1 MQVPLSVVVVPL
13 LATGLATSGCAGQSG
28 DPAVDRARHF
38 YASVS
43 HQDGAAACAD
53 LAPEARKSLEQQE
66 KKPCADAILDQG
78 LPDMVGRAD
87 VEVFGSMAQV
97 TFPDETAFLSRY
109 GDDWLL
115 TAVGCTPVTGDKPH
129 DCSVEVG

>member
-1 MQVPLSVVVVPL
+1 MRIHRLVVICAVVVAGGV
-13 LATGLATSGCAGQSG
+13 TSGCAQSG
-28 DPAVDRARHF
+28 DPAIDRARHF

-43 HQDGAAACAD
+43 HKDGAAACAD
-53 LAPEARKSLEQQE
+53 LAPEASLALERQE
-66 KKPCADAILDQG
+66 GKPCAEAILGQD
-78 LPDMVGRAD
+78 LPDLVGAAD

-115 TAVGCTPVTGDKPH
+115 TAVGCKPTSGDRPH

>member
-1 MQVPLSVVVVPL
+1 MRVPRWVAIGAALV
-13 LATGLATSGCAGQSG
+13 AGMATSACAQSG
-28 DPAVDRARHF
+28 DPAIDRAQHF

-43 HQDGAAACAD
+43 HKDGAAACAD
-53 LAPEARKSLEQQE
+53 LAPEARKALEQQE
-66 KKPCADAILDQG
+66 GKPCAEAILKQG
-78 LPDMVGRAD
+78 LPDMVGEAD
-87 VEVFGSMAQV
+87 VQVFGSMAQV

-115 TAVGCTPVTGDKPH
+115 VAVGCEPATGDEPH

>member
-1 MQVPLSVVVVPL
+1 MRVHRLVAIGAVLV
-13 LATGLATSGCAGQSG
+13 AGMATSACAQLS
-28 DPAVDRARHF
+28 DPAIDRARHF

-53 LAPEARKSLEQQE
+53 LAPDAAKALEQQE
-66 KKPCADAILDQG
+66 GKPCAEAILGQG
-78 LPDMVGRAD
+78 LPDMVGDAD

-115 TAVGCTPVTGDKPH
+115 VAVGCEPVSGDRPH